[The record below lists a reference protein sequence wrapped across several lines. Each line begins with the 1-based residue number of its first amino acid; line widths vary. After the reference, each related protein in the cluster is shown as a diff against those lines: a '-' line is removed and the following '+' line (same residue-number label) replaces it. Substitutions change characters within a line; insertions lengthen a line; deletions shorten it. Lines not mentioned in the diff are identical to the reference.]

1 MAVGPRQLKPSM
13 LILLC
18 VSSASWA
25 DPGDDMLPPPPVP
38 QSVNDEAVFQLA
50 LIVNHYD
57 TGLVVPVTRRQAEYL
72 VASADLRR
80 AGLPAEHVP
89 PGEVNVSR
97 LKDVRA
103 EYDSTGQ
110 RLLLNV
116 PREWVS
122 ARVTPFSGQMARS
135 TPHFGKG
142 ALLNYDFY
150 TNHTEHSGGRP
161 PSGMNYAI
169 LTTGDRYPPPVT

>member
-135 TPHFGKG
+135 TPILVRGRCSTTTSIPTT
-142 ALLNYDFY
+142 LN
-150 TNHTEHSGGRP
+150 TAAARP

>member
-57 TGLVVPVTRRQAEYL
+57 TGLVVPVTRRQAL
-72 VASADLRR
+72 VSGLPLPWPLVVPPRSLQPPVA
-80 AGLPAEHVP
+80 AGLMWRSRPA
-89 PGEVNVSR
+89 
-97 LKDVRA
+97 L
-103 EYDSTGQ
+103 
-110 RLLLNV
+110 
-116 PREWVS
+116 PR
-122 ARVTPFSGQMARS
+122 T
-135 TPHFGKG
+135 
-142 ALLNYDFY
+142 
-150 TNHTEHSGGRP
+150 
-161 PSGMNYAI
+161 
-169 LTTGDRYPPPVT
+169 

>member
-72 VASADLRR
+72 
-80 AGLPAEHVP
+80 
-89 PGEVNVSR
+89 
-97 LKDVRA
+97 
-103 EYDSTGQ
+103 T
-110 RLLLNV
+110 LNT
-116 PREWVS
+116 
-122 ARVTPFSGQMARS
+122 AA
-135 TPHFGKG
+135 
-142 ALLNYDFY
+142 A
-150 TNHTEHSGGRP
+150 RP
-161 PSGMNYAI
+161 PCGMSFAI